1 MKSLLLS
8 IFCLTFITVHSQT
21 TFESESDVSLYLT
34 DNSPFKNKDN
44 GVTISFPDMA
54 TRMISNSGNSYF
66 NPDIILISRTRA
78 VLEYQSTTD
87 PDRVAKIIVDCKENF
102 VVDKSDMTMYKS
114 NSFYEE
120 QSLISA
126 SQTIFRSDAN
136 VLLYL
141 TQKTFKNED
150 KSSMVTFS
158 DRGGRFR
165 LGNYSYLYLSDKK
178 VPYTK
183 EQIRLGQYRFFNP
196 KVTERSSDYDGG
208 YAKIEYQIENN
219 PSVPMVV
226 FLHGIA
232 PSKYQ
237 PTYRLFL
244 TTSLTGKGSYLDPS
258 SYEEISKTSSVK
270 QPSKPVVK
278 KNSVSVK
285 KKS

>member
-21 TFESESDVSLYLT
+21 TFESESDVSLYLA

-66 NPDIILISRTRA
+66 NPDIILVSRTRA
-78 VLEYQSTTD
+78 VIEYQSTTN
-87 PDRVAKIIVDCKENF
+87 PNAVAKIIVDCKENF

-114 NSFYEE
+114 NSYDEE
-120 QSLISA
+120 QSLKSA
-126 SQTIFRSDAN
+126 SKTIFKSDAN

-150 KSSMVTFS
+150 NGSIVTFS

-165 LGNYSYLYLSDKK
+165 LGNYSYVFGNKK
-178 VPYTK
+178 VPYSK

-196 KVTERSSDYDGG
+196 KVTERRSDYDGD
-208 YAKIEYQIENN
+208 YAEIEYQIENN
-219 PSVPMVV
+219 PSVPLVVSFHVTPPDKYSPTYSV
-226 FLHGIA
+226 FLFTSITGGLA
-232 PSKYQ
+232 PLY
-237 PTYRLFL
+237 
-244 TTSLTGKGSYLDPS
+244 PS

>member
-21 TFESESDVSLYLT
+21 TFESESDVSLYLNV
-34 DNSPFKNKDN
+34 NSPFKNKDN

-66 NPDIILISRTRA
+66 NPDIILVSRTRA
-78 VLEYQSTTD
+78 VIEYQSTTN
-87 PDRVAKIIVDCKENF
+87 PNAVAKIIVDCKENF

-114 NSFYEE
+114 NSYYEE

-126 SQTIFRSDAN
+126 SQTIFKSDAN

-141 TQKTFKNED
+141 TQKTFKHEN
-150 KSSMVTFS
+150 SNSIVTFS

-165 LGNYSYLYLSDKK
+165 LGKYAYYSISTGEYTFH
-178 VPYTK
+178 TK
-183 EQIRLGQYRFFNP
+183 ETIRLGKYRFFNP
-196 KVTERSSDYDGG
+196 KVTERDSES
-208 YAKIEYQIENN
+208 ATIEYQIEDN
-219 PSVPMVV
+219 PDVRHV
-226 FLHGIA
+226 FRLHGFA
-232 PSKYQ
+232 PTRYN
-237 PTYRLFL
+237 PTYWV
-244 TTSLTGKGSYLDPS
+244 SLRWVSKGQIFHPS